1 MVLIANIYLFR
12 STKTKGLFCF
22 SMSREA
28 DGLPVSLSPWR
39 RFGVVTPTEKLPHGL
54 TRAAVEGGIAAN
66 GYQLYRHKPKT
77 SN

>member
-1 MVLIANIYLFR
+1 MAFAANIYLYR

-28 DGLPVSLSPWR
+28 DGLPASLSPWR
-39 RFGVVTPTEKLPHGL
+39 RFGVVKPAEKLPHGL
-54 TRAAVEGGIAAN
+54 ARADVEGGIAEN